1 MQSGLCLRLSEN
13 QKVHFMFI
21 IHIDP
26 LFYLRISSSTVHFF
40 WTGFEDPQSGMDHFV
55 SCIGTSPGTCDMTP
69 KFNCFLESS
78 HIKVGLNLPENT
90 NLYLTVTGFNKNGQN
105 ASATSQPFQIDS
117 TAPNVLLKPTF
128 YTNYTSFE
136 ATTAQW
142 DKSLLRLNW
151 KFKDNQSPVVRHIV
165 SLRTHHEGH
174 TPVEHID
181 LGQETKLT
189 INLDEKHWLQN
200 GDTYKAIVT
209 ACNAAGLCS
218 SSESDDLLIDSTP
231 PHLGGFKP
239 AMTWQNFPNGT
250 NKVVSV
256 VNLTWYGFHDQE
268 SGIRKYYIGIGR
280 TYTENELTNGLVEID
295 AVANNVDMNASFSVN
310 DGLLPDEKIVASIV
324 AENNAGLKSR
334 IGRVTLLALASSSS
348 GKSTANGRLEI
359 EKHSCDIHFC
369 NKDCT
374 CAVVGQVCT
383 EVETNMTCN
392 QLNVSSDHQQNI
404 SIRVYGGMYHEPQNI
419 TASSSCLAGHW
430 IVDEGE
436 HLIKRFEWT
445 LGIKDMPYG
454 DGIFDLINE
463 RPWMDVQKFL
473 NGIHCLS
480 ENRTFEHRIE
490 YVLYV
495 KAWIA
500 LDQYLIFESS
510 PIVVDASP
518 PAIRRGRFVKDSDVT
533 CKADYDFIDW
543 TDSMVACWD
552 KVFNEGQGHI
562 IYFTVGLGTR
572 PGCKFRSVLPLSIF
586 IDNTVSIGECYA

>member
-1 MQSGLCLRLSEN
+1 
-13 QKVHFMFI
+13 
-21 IHIDP
+21 
-26 LFYLRISSSTVHFF
+26 
-40 WTGFEDPQSGMDHFV
+40 MDHFE
-55 SCIGTSPGTCDMTP
+55 SCIGTSPETCDITP

-90 NLYLTVTGFNKNGQN
+90 NLYVTVTGFNKNGQN
-105 ASATSQPFQIDS
+105 ASTSSQPFIIDS
-117 TAPNVLLKPTF
+117 TAPNTLLKPSF
-128 YTNYTSFE
+128 YTNYTRFE

-142 DKSLLRLNW
+142 DKSVLRLIW
-151 KFKDNQSPVVRHIV
+151 KFEDSQSPIVRHIV

-174 TPVEHID
+174 TPVEHIE

-348 GKSTANGRLEI
+348 GKSTANGRLEL

-383 EVETNMTCN
+383 DVKTNITCN
-392 QLNVSSDHQQNI
+392 QLSVSLDHQQNI
-404 SIRVYGGMYHEPQNI
+404 SVRVYGGMSNEPQNI

-463 RPWMDVQKFL
+463 RPWMDVGKFQ
-473 NGIHCLS
+473 NGVHCLS

-495 KAWIA
+495 KAWFA
-500 LDQYLIFESS
+500 LDHYIIFESP
-510 PIVVDASP
+510 PIMVDASP
-518 PAIRRGRFVKDSDVT
+518 PAIKRGRFVIDSDAT
-533 CKADYDFIDW
+533 CKSDYDFIDW
-543 TDSMVACWD
+543 TDNMVACWD
-552 KVFNEGQGHI
+552 NVFNEGQGRI

-572 PGCKFRSVLPLSIF
+572 PGCKFRSVLP
-586 IDNTVSIGECYA
+586 